1 MIVLCFIYIS
11 NTVNVAF
18 MSFYV
23 MSQRNLAASISEYN
37 KIPLMGILEIEFI
50 TRLKVFVA

>member
-1 MIVLCFIYIS
+1 MIVLRFIYIS